1 MILNYQLIKAGTQEK
16 VGTQDEKDIPKARV
30 IERFEMNVI
39 KIILWMIAVFFAA
52 RGIYILAVTRG
63 GSEWLPTVGLLM
75 FARDALIA
83 FSLTLIGFAIQY
95 FSKFKLVRK
104 ESDNGQ
110 N

>member
-1 MILNYQLIKAGTQEK
+1 MW
-16 VGTQDEKDIPKARV
+16 VRV
-30 IERFEMNVI
+30 PRGAFEIVLFSSSAFGKYNTERFEMNVI